1 MQPRSTLTARAS
13 FEACFRANLAQY
25 VEYSLDANSRR
36 LGTMIFGEE
45 SLWNSLA
52 QFSGPLGFAGEWLVA
67 ARRFAAAVKPVN
79 YLLKVDWQDWQVL
92 SLSLYYRFMDNLS
105 AEDLAD
111 AFARATPFSWE
122 GPAPQEIGRVLGA
135 ARPHGVGLRVQA
147 DGTYHAAVYNR
158 VSMPSMAFRLKSLPE
173 LIELCRMPAS
183 LEQEISTDMALVYRQ
198 GPVGVVGVDGGTGNR
213 AGAIKLD
220 ADGVPVSWAFRF
232 ISERGATVERV
243 TQLSDMAVR
252 LGLDRLGY
260 LGLKYVADG
269 FESWKF
275 YIARQFRLMR
285 PALAPHLDVNKWALP
300 Q

>member
-1 MQPRSTLTARAS
+1 
-13 FEACFRANLAQY
+13 
-25 VEYSLDANSRR
+25 
-36 LGTMIFGEE
+36 
-45 SLWNSLA
+45 
-52 QFSGPLGFAGEWLVA
+52 
-67 ARRFAAAVKPVN
+67 
-79 YLLKVDWQDWQVL
+79 
-92 SLSLYYRFMDNLS
+92 
-105 AEDLAD
+105 
-111 AFARATPFSWE
+111 
-122 GPAPQEIGRVLGA
+122 
-135 ARPHGVGLRVQA
+135 
-147 DGTYHAAVYNR
+147 
-158 VSMPSMAFRLKSLPE
+158 
-173 LIELCRMPAS
+173 MPAS